1 MAKESSAKGE
11 KGTSFKIE
19 RIFGSQ
25 TRARLLH
32 LFLHNP
38 NEQFFVRE
46 IARKIDAQLN
56 SVRREL
62 DNLVDFGILKE
73 MVNPDDKDKK
83 KFYTADQEF
92 VLFSDLRSLMKKVQ
106 LMMKQNLVHEIDENG
121 KIELLILTGQF
132 VDNTSIPVDM
142 LVVGQMEE
150 ETLQK
155 VLVEFEKEVGHE
167 VNYTVMP
174 KEEYV
179 YRKQV
184 SDRFLYSILNAEHV
198 TMIDRFSGKT
208 PAR

>member
-1 MAKESSAKGE
+1 MAKESSKTTG
-11 KGTSFKIE
+11 FKIE
-19 RIFGSQ
+19 RILGSQ

-32 LFLHNP
+32 LFLQNA

-62 DNLVDFGILKE
+62 ENLVDFGILKE
-73 MVNPDDKDKK
+73 TVNPDDKDKK
-83 KFYTADQEF
+83 KFYAANQEC
-92 VLFSDLRSLMKKVQ
+92 VLYADLRSLMKKVQ
-106 LMMKQNLVHEIDENG
+106 LLMKQNLVHEIDQKG
-121 KIELLILTGQF
+121 KIDLLILTGQF

-142 LVVGQMEE
+142 LVIGEMDE

-167 VNYTVMP
+167 VNYTVMA

-184 SDRFLYSILNAEHV
+184 SDRFLYSILNEEHV
-198 TMIDRFSGKT
+198 TMIDRFAAKN
-208 PAR
+208 PKR

>member
-1 MAKESSAKGE
+1 MVKESSE
-11 KGTSFKIE
+11 LTDFNIE
-19 RIFGSQ
+19 QIFGSQ
-25 TRARLLH
+25 TRTRLLQ
-32 LFLHNP
+32 LFLANP
-38 NEQFFVRE
+38 QEIYFVRE

-62 DNLVDFGILKE
+62 DNLINFGIVRE
-73 MVNPDDKDKK
+73 TINPDDKDKK
-83 KFYTADQEF
+83 KFYGANQESIF
-92 VLFSDLRSLMKKVQ
+92 FADLRSIVKKVQ
-106 LMMKQNLVHEIDENG
+106 LMMKQNLVHQIDLKG
-121 KIELLILTGQF
+121 KIELLVLTGQF

-142 LVVGQMEE
+142 LVIGEMEE

-155 VLVEFEKEVGHE
+155 VLVEFEKEIGHE

-198 TMIDRFSGKT
+198 TMIDRFASKSPKT
-208 PAR
+208 